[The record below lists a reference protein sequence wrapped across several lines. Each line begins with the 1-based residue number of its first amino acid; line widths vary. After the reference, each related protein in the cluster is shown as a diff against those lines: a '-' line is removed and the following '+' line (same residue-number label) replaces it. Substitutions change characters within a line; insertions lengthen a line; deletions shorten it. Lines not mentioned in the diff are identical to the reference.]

1 MSEVNGALDRL
12 RELGDRQ
19 MEEIG
24 PTIFAIVL
32 LLSVVCGMLVALLY
46 RRYYSTRSAGSD
58 IHKSF
63 PLLGLSIT
71 AIFICIQFSLPL
83 SLGLLGAL
91 SIVRFRTP
99 IKEPEEIGFLMVV
112 IASSLACA
120 TFNFAFLALIL
131 VVAVVAVVI
140 QDFVTGKGGSQS
152 GVVLVSVTEAGYED
166 HRADILEAL
175 SSAIP
180 KGRLESLVRN
190 DGEVALSYSFQRLA
204 PERVAAVEEAITSA
218 STPIRCSV
226 AFQRPLV

>member
-1 MSEVNGALDRL
+1 MNDMDSALARL
-12 RELGDRQ
+12 RDLGDRQ

-24 PTIFAIVL
+24 PAIFAIVL
-32 LLSVVCGMLVALLY
+32 LLAVLCATVVSLLY
-46 RRYYSTRSAGSD
+46 RRYYHDRAAGSD

-112 IASSLACA
+112 IATSLACA
-120 TFNFAFLALIL
+120 TFNFAFLGLIL
-131 VVAVVAVVI
+131 VIAGVAVVV
-140 QDFVTGKGGSQS
+140 QDLTIGSSGSQS
-152 GVVLVSVTEAGYED
+152 GMVLISLA
-166 HRADILEAL
+166 ADGFEENRQEVLDAL

-180 KGRLESLVRN
+180 RGRLESLTRN
-190 DGEVALSYSFQRLA
+190 DGEVALSYSFRRLRSSRIA
-204 PERVAAVEEAITSA
+204 DVEEQVSRVT
-218 STPIRCSV
+218 TPIRCTV
-226 AFQRPLV
+226 TYQRPLV